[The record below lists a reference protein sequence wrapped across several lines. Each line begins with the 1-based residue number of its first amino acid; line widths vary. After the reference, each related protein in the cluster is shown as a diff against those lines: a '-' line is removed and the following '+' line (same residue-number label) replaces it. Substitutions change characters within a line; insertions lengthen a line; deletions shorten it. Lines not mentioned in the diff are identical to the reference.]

1 MNTLEIK
8 NFKKKLK
15 KINKYKEYKEI
26 FKNKKYRFI
35 FFVYGDIFE
44 LRNSKVLESL
54 ESSLFTN
61 TTKEHFE
68 EKFIEFGNN
77 LDERFINLNWKEFG
91 SFVYYTFNYSNFYFE
106 KKTNLFTKE
115 NYIELNKIKKQHYYN
130 WLDSFYNQKNINFN
144 NYVLKVIN
152 FST

>member
-1 MNTLEIK
+1 MNTSEIK

-15 KINKYKEYKEI
+15 NIGRYKEYKKI

-44 LRNSKVLESL
+44 LTNSKIIESL
-54 ESSLFTN
+54 EFSFLEN
-61 TTKEHFE
+61 TSKEHFE

-77 LDERFINLNWKEFG
+77 LDDRFKNLEWKEFG
-91 SFVYYTFNYSNFYFE
+91 SFIYYTFHYSNFYFE
-106 KKTNLFTKE
+106 KKVNIFTKN
-115 NYIELNKIKKQHYYN
+115 NYIQLNKIKKQHYYN
-130 WLDSFYNQKNINFN
+130 WLDSFYRQKNINFN